1 MLLMYGYKIVT
12 TEFGLKSTELIKPS
26 SRRVQYTDLVATRND
41 MTTANYSYEANEEK
55 LVYCAMVAV
64 RKNELN
70 KNMRFDPDE
79 LITISAANFGELI
92 SEKDL
97 DKDVVTASEL
107 YEIHRY
113 GEKALQRVYDSY
125 KPKVMLIKKKD
136 DPTPINVVPLIRP
149 LNSVL

>member
-1 MLLMYGYKIVT
+1 LAKPNNILT
-12 TEFGLKSTELIKPS
+12 LFFLKYSFKGIKVKPS

-79 LITISAANFGELI
+79 LITISAANFDEFHIAHL
-92 SEKDL
+92 L
-97 DKDVVTASEL
+97 
-107 YEIHRY
+107 
-113 GEKALQRVYDSY
+113 
-125 KPKVMLIKKKD
+125 
-136 DPTPINVVPLIRP
+136 
-149 LNSVL
+149 

>member
-1 MLLMYGYKIVT
+1 MYGYKIVT

-97 DKDVVTASEL
+97 DKETHTAS
-107 YEIHRY
+107 
-113 GEKALQRVYDSY
+113 
-125 KPKVMLIKKKD
+125 P
-136 DPTPINVVPLIRP
+136 
-149 LNSVL
+149 

>member
-64 RKNELN
+64 LCLSLRTFVAL
-70 KNMRFDPDE
+70 RC
-79 LITISAANFGELI
+79 
-92 SEKDL
+92 
-97 DKDVVTASEL
+97 DVVFMPVSL
-107 YEIHRY
+107 
-113 GEKALQRVYDSY
+113 
-125 KPKVMLIKKKD
+125 
-136 DPTPINVVPLIRP
+136 
-149 LNSVL
+149 